1 MVARCFGS
9 TPPPASPAADLG
21 TGVREEPEVT
31 LAPSA
36 PRHDHNDRFSHHHLR
51 HYPHHYTPLPGD
63 EASHSCGADRALFE
77 RTTRCAS

>member
-9 TPPPASPAADLG
+9 TPPPASRAADLG
-21 TGVREEPEVT
+21 TGMRAEPEVT

-36 PRHDHNDRFSHHHLR
+36 PQHGYNDRFLHHHA
-51 HYPHHYTPLPGD
+51 PLLGED
-63 EASHSCGADRALFE
+63 ASHSCGGDRALFE